1 MDETR
6 DDVVAVRPA
15 SVGDIPSIQELARD
29 SGMFAPDDLAAL
41 DGMLQDQLAA
51 AASDHRWFVA
61 QVAPEGFAGAAYVAR
76 EPFADRVWNLYFL
89 AVVHGFQ
96 RSGVGAALVSE
107 VVEGLMRDGASVARV
122 LLVETSSTEDFAAAR
137 AFYSRE
143 GFEREALIRE
153 YYGPDDHKIVYWLS
167 LVE

>member
-6 DDVVAVRPA
+6 ADAVAVRPA
-15 SVGDIPSIQELARD
+15 SVDDIASIRELARS

-41 DGMLQDQLAA
+41 DGMLQEQLAA
-51 AASDHRWFVA
+51 TGSDHRWFVA
-61 QVAPEGFAGAAYVAR
+61 HVAPEAFAGAAYVAR

-89 AVVHGFQ
+89 AVVPGLQ
-96 RSGVGAALVSE
+96 RSGVGAALLDE
-107 VVEGLMRDGASVARV
+107 VVDGLVGDGASVARV
-122 LLVETSSTEDFAAAR
+122 LLVETSSTDDFAAAR